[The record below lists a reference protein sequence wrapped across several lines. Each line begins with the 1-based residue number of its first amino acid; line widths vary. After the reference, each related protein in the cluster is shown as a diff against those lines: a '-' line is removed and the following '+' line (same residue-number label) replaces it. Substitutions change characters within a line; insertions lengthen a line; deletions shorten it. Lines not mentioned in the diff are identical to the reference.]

1 MRRAASIIIALLL
14 PLAAGAQDYAKLD
27 TLLMKFYATLAFESV
42 EAKTAEFNGLIAA
55 CRDSLTRQHVANR
68 IFEHYQEPPLMGDE
82 EVAVNIYDKWFASG
96 IVHVPG
102 QFGDTEAKMFADFN
116 RATLIGRE
124 APEVTLKKPCGRKIT
139 LPATGRCSVLFFH
152 DTSCAKCKLE
162 AKVLPGIL
170 DSINFKVDFYA
181 VYCGSSRKDWAS
193 FRKSFRTTNRSLRI
207 THLWDPEIDSD
218 YIREYSV
225 ISTPRMYLL
234 DPEGTV
240 IGRRLEPESL
250 QQMLPIAEKIQQAY
264 EKTQK
269 HN

>member
-1 MRRAASIIIALLL
+1 MRRTASIIAAILL

-27 TLLMKFYATLAFESV
+27 TLLGKFYATLAFESV
-42 EAKTAEFNGLIAA
+42 ETKTAEFNGLIAA
-55 CRDSLTRQHVANR
+55 CRDSLTRQHVANE
-68 IFEHYQEPPLMGDE
+68 IFAHYQEPPLMGDE
-82 EVAVNIYDKWFASG
+82 EVAVNIYDKWFAPG
-96 IVHVPG
+96 KVHVPG

-116 RATLIGRE
+116 RATLIGRD
-124 APEVTLKKPCGRKIT
+124 APSVTLRKPCGRKVT
-139 LPATGRCSVLFFH
+139 LPSGGKCSVLFFH

-170 DSINFKVDFYA
+170 DSIAFRLDFYA
-181 VYCGSSRKDWAS
+181 IYCGSTRKEWRA
-193 FRKSFRTTNRSLRI
+193 FRKSFGTKGRGVRI

-218 YIREYSV
+218 YIRKYSV